1 MFQGRWTIHRHRKV
15 LYNKAQGKALLNYL
29 STTLQQVRNYFAT
42 GQKKMQPYWP
52 HPLFL
57 IASMQC
63 RTVHGAFASLYLLRI
78 RHTLQ
83 RLIFCVSSAISLSLN
98 FSAFSVITSD
108 VRASTHSAQL
118 HLNILSSV
126 SPNLSST
133 SASTSLYTCCFSLF
147 IIVEIKSY

>member
-1 MFQGRWTIHRHRKV
+1 MDHPP
-15 LYNKAQGKALLNYL
+15 
-29 STTLQQVRNYFAT
+29 TLQSSTQISPRQNTSQQLHNRFAT
-42 GQKKMQPYWP
+42 TSQQSKKKMQPYWP

-78 RHTLQ
+78 IHILH
-83 RLIFCVSSAISLSLN
+83 RLIFCVSSAMSLSLN
-98 FSAFSVITSD
+98 FSLLSVMTSD
-108 VRASTHSAQL
+108 VLASMHSVQL

-147 IIVEIKSY
+147 IIIEIKSY